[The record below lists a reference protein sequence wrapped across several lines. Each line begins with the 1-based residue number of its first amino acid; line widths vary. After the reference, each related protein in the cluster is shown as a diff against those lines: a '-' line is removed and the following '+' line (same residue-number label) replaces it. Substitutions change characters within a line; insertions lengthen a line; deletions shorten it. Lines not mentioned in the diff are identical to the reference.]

1 MLSKA
6 EALRVIF
13 NHIFNKLATYHS
25 QKRRRGL
32 ALNDLR

>member
-13 NHIFNKLATYHS
+13 NHIFNKLATYPFV
-25 QKRRRGL
+25 KAKAGL
-32 ALNDLR
+32 GFK